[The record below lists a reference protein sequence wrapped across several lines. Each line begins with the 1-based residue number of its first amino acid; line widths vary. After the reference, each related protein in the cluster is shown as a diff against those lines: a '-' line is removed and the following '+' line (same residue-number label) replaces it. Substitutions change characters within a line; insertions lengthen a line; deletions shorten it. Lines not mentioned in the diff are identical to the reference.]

1 MSKLDFYNVLI
12 LLLVLPF
19 NLLAQDNCNSSY
31 RDISIQSKIADAGF
45 FANVR
50 GKEGSVSVES
60 NSLLTKAE
68 ELITS
73 QTPPQL
79 ACPKGCSLA
88 KLPVIHFQSIPQKF
102 LKDSSDSDYCKTLEN
117 STMKEPIQYSKSDIT
132 SIKELNDWIGELSQ
146 GKGKEGGDL
155 YKKCDK
161 SCSPQYE
168 YKIERASLSDSSKT
182 AKASIICGPARD
194 KDDDMYKLTA
204 FFRWSCV
211 AA

>member
-1 MSKLDFYNVLI
+1 MLYSLSQKFLI
-12 LLLVLPF
+12 LILIFPL
-19 NLLAQDNCNSSY
+19 NSIAQQSCQESFKDVQ
-31 RDISIQSKIADAGF
+31 IQSKVADAGF

-60 NSLLTKAE
+60 NSLLTQAE
-68 ELITS
+68 ELIRS

-79 ACPKGCSLA
+79 ACPKGCSIA
-88 KLPVIHFQSIPQKF
+88 KLPVIYFKSIPQKF
-102 LKDSSDSDYCKTLEN
+102 LEDSSDSDYCKTLEN
-117 STMKEPIQYSKSDIT
+117 STMREPIQYSKSDIT
-132 SIKELNDWIGELSQ
+132 TIKELNDWIGELSQ

-168 YKIERASLSDSSKT
+168 YKIERASLTDSAKT
-182 AKASIICGPARD
+182 AKASIVCGPARD
-194 KDDDMYKLTA
+194 KDDDMYRLTA